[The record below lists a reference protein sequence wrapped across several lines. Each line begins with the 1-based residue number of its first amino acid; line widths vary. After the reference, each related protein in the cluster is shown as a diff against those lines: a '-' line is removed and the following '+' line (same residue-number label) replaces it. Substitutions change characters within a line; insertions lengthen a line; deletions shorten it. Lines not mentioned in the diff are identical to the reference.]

1 MINKINHHCHT
12 FTSDYFWDLT
22 IKITGCFFKR
32 RSNKLVDC
40 IGLTVWAWVLD
51 CECFRKILTPPFLVM
66 GGSVTMKLL
75 GKTHFWVKGVV
86 MWAWPGLYAPQ
97 LPQIRLLAVAISF
110 FNKFLKFFRVVNG
123 HAKTD
128 FWLQQL
134 YWLRPF
140 SDPSGLK
147 NPIFLPFFDEPVL
160 ILLAVDCQFYAKFRT
175 GRSKTL
181 RRANKKSA

>member
-1 MINKINHHCHT
+1 MYI
-12 FTSDYFWDLT
+12 LT
-22 IKITGCFFKR
+22 LIDWR
-32 RSNKLVDC
+32 D
-40 IGLTVWAWVLD
+40 D
-51 CECFRKILTPPFLVM
+51 CECFRKILTPPFLVI

-97 LPQIRLLAVAISF
+97 LPQIRLFAVAISF
-110 FNKFLKFFRVVNG
+110 LNKFLKFFRVVNG

-134 YWLRPF
+134 YRLRPF

>member
-1 MINKINHHCHT
+1 MDVISISVRQSLGDSLKYKCSYRYGFRGLVILKIKL
-12 FTSDYFWDLT
+12 FLT
-22 IKITGCFFKR
+22 LIDWR
-32 RSNKLVDC
+32 DDC
-40 IGLTVWAWVLD
+40 Q
-51 CECFRKILTPPFLVM
+51 CFRKILTPPFLVI

-110 FNKFLKFFRVVNG
+110 FNKFLKFFYVVNR

-134 YWLRPF
+134 YRLRPF